1 MIDRPNEGHGD
12 GATANSAARHNEG
25 MPLLLRATAP
35 DRDARA
41 FLRLFNLLSRR
52 PVRSYSVRQ
61 LRLFW
66 KLLASALGRTTP
78 AATVTKH
85 EIDGPAGPID
95 LTIFA
100 PQLSER
106 PLPAFIWCHG
116 GGFLVGGPETSDSI
130 CRAIALTSGAIVVAV
145 RYRLAPEHG
154 LRAGREDILAALT
167 WVAENG
173 ATLGIDPTR
182 LAIGGDS
189 AGGNIA
195 AAVAQQ
201 TIRRG
206 GPQLRLQVLAYPAT
220 ELVQEFPSKAENAV
234 GYMISSEIL
243 EHIRQTLPAIIDAEH
258 PWLSPRRSRDLHN
271 LPPAVIVS
279 AGFDPIRDDGLE
291 HAARLRAADV
301 PVELLHYAGQ
311 FHGFLNF
318 DALIDAGRDALAR
331 IGAALARALHDDI
344 YDDRTIEVADARPS
358 GAWDKGVDLANTMLM
373 AWEAV
378 GLWSETL
385 PRLVSPRVGKLS
397 GILTRPW
404 FLPAALL
411 RRTLVSGVDPR
422 TARQTYPTKNAES
435 AA

>member
-1 MIDRPNEGHGD
+1 
-12 GATANSAARHNEG
+12 
-25 MPLLLRATAP
+25 
-35 DRDARA
+35 
-41 FLRLFNLLSRR
+41 
-52 PVRSYSVRQ
+52 
-61 LRLFW
+61 
-66 KLLASALGRTTP
+66 
-78 AATVTKH
+78 
-85 EIDGPAGPID
+85 
-95 LTIFA
+95 
-100 PQLSER
+100 
-106 PLPAFIWCHG
+106 
-116 GGFLVGGPETSDSI
+116 
-130 CRAIALTSGAIVVAV
+130 V

-243 EHIRQTLPAIIDAEH
+243 EHIRQTLPAIIDAED

-279 AGFDPIRDDGLE
+279 AGFDPIRDDGHE
-291 HAARLRAADV
+291 YAARLRAADV